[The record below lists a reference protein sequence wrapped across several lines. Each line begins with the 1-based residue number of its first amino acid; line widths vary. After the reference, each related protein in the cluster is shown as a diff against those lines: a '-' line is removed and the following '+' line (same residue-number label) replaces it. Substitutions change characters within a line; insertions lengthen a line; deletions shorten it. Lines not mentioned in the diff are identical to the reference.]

1 VDRLTREILEKIA
14 KEVGKPPDDPQVVQ
28 MVYKLVWEIATGQK
42 PADVKREP
50 NPLLPPKEDP
60 AIRPPDAQDLTD
72 LVDSILED
80 PVPRTEFL
88 AKPREVPVDQK
99 STGLWLKGLL
109 SGLRE
114 EPKDSPRRKEAREW
128 VAAPVPAPAPIVRD
142 EPAPEPKDES
152 DTLKP
157 AGPSPD
163 LAALLTPGPD
173 ISATGRDRAQVRNAT
188 VLFSGPGAD
197 PAPLERPRRP
207 GEKRGPKFAKRGP
220 RTESPKEALTAE
232 EAAKSAPAWLVAA
245 AVHAVVAV
253 ILMNIV
259 YFTTIHRSTEIFR
272 LRLAAAP
279 PLQPPPSKVPV
290 VPGGDQEHGLFGN
303 ENEDSAPSGRPDPL
317 DPQPAGV
324 KLPEIPSDVRV
335 PSISLG
341 NIPDAPG
348 LGTSGRDGLGGMFEG
363 RGGRKKMEALKKN
376 GGDEETEAAVQRGL
390 KWLSEH
396 QGKTGAWGL
405 DWGNDICQVNPP
417 CGGMA
422 CRFPVGTTAV
432 ALLAFLGAGNTHLDG
447 PEGPYA
453 ATVKNAAE
461 FLTSRQTKDGRF
473 EEAETVYNYTHAIST
488 YAMCELLA
496 MTQDPRLR
504 PVCERAVN
512 YICSMQQDN
521 GGWDY
526 DAQRSGRGDV
536 SISGWMVMA
545 LRAAR
550 AAGLTVP
557 TSTWTRARSFYVT
570 ATDEQRPWVAYF
582 VLDQTRHG
590 GTPAVQAS
598 GVLARNYLGLPRGG
612 SLESR
617 TIALLAKT
625 PPSIANPP
633 QAEAAE
639 WHHSY
644 YYVYYATLVMFYNGG
659 EDWTTW
665 NKAMKREILP
675 MQLKEKH
682 ELGSWPTK
690 GLDTGYG
697 GRAYATAMAVLN
709 LEVYY
714 RYLPSYKAEVDL
726 LAPLDSEKPKTA
738 ASRVQS
744 DTPSADLID
753 FLRNGDTS
761 LKRAASRELCRRK
774 EAGALDAMIE
784 VAKAET
790 TSLKVLLIEDLT
802 VFGENEKVLKAFVD
816 WLEDEAARPAAM
828 RSLRKVTG
836 LTGDTPEAWRNWW
849 AGHKK

>member
-1 VDRLTREILEKIA
+1 MDRLTREILEKIA

-42 PADVKREP
+42 PGDVKREP

-60 AIRPPDAQDLTD
+60 ALRPPDAQDLTD

-88 AKPREVPVDQK
+88 AKPRDVDVNQK

-109 SGLRE
+109 GGLRD
-114 EPKDSPRRKEAREW
+114 EPKDSPRRKEMREW
-128 VAAPVPAPAPIVRD
+128 VAAPPPTPAAAPPPDRD
-142 EPAPEPKDES
+142 EETD
-152 DTLKP
+152 DLKA
-157 AGPSPD
+157 AGPSVD
-163 LAALLTPGPD
+163 LAALLTPGPHVAP
-173 ISATGRDRAQVRNAT
+173 SPLPPSTPRAAT
-188 VLFSGPGAD
+188 VMYSGPGV
-197 PAPLERPRRP
+197 PTEPESPRRTR
-207 GEKRGPKFAKRGP
+207 ERRGPKFAKRGARP
-220 RTESPKEALTAE
+220 ESPGEVLSAE

-245 AVHAVVAV
+245 AVHMVVAIV
-253 ILMNIV
+253 LMNIV
-259 YFTTIHRSTEIFR
+259 YFSTIHRSTEIFR
-272 LRLAAAP
+272 LRLSAAP
-279 PLQPPPSKVPV
+279 PLQAPSTKLPV
-290 VPGGDQEHGLFGN
+290 VPGGDQEKGLMGRD
-303 ENEDSAPSGRPDPL
+303 NEDSGPAGRPDPL

-324 KLPEIPSDVRV
+324 KLPEIPTDVRV

-348 LGTSGRDGLGGMFEG
+348 TGTSGHDGLGGMFAG
-363 RGGRKKMEALKKN
+363 RGGRAKKEALIKN
-376 GGDEETEAAVQRGL
+376 GGDEETEAAVERGL
-390 KWLSEH
+390 KWLAAH
-396 QGKTGAWGL
+396 QGKTGAWGV
-405 DWGNDICQVNPP
+405 DWARDICQIEPP

-432 ALLAFLGAGNTHLDG
+432 ALLAFLGAGHTHLDG

-453 ATVKNAAE
+453 ANVKNAAE
-461 FLTSRQTKDGRF
+461 FLTSRQTKDGRI
-473 EEAETVYNYTHAIST
+473 EEAETVYNYTHAIAT

-504 PVCERAVN
+504 PVCDRALG
-512 YICSMQQDN
+512 YICSTQQEN

-526 DAQRSGRGDV
+526 DAQRSGRGDT
-536 SISGWMVMA
+536 SISGWMIMA

-557 TSTWTRARSFYVT
+557 TATWTRARTFYT
-570 ATDEQRPWVAYF
+570 LATDEQRPWVAYF
-582 VLDQTRHG
+582 LLDQTRHG

-612 SLESR
+612 TLESR
-617 TIALLAKT
+617 TVALLAKT

-633 QAEAAE
+633 KGEESE
-639 WHHSY
+639 WHHSF

-659 EDWTTW
+659 EEWTAW
-665 NKAMKREILP
+665 NRAMKREVLP
-675 MQLKEKH
+675 MQLKSGH

-726 LAPLDSEKPKTA
+726 LAPLDDGKPKTA
-738 ASRVQS
+738 SSRVQA

-753 FLRNGDTS
+753 FLQNGDTS

-784 VAKAET
+784 VAKKESS
-790 TSLKVLLIEDLT
+790 SLKVLLIEDLS
-802 VFGENEKVLKAFVD
+802 VFGENEKVLKALVE
-816 WLEDEAARPAAM
+816 WLDEDSARGAAM
-828 RSLRKVTG
+828 RALKKATG
-836 LTGDTPEAWRNWW
+836 LTGDTPEAWRDWW
-849 AGHKK
+849 AGRKK